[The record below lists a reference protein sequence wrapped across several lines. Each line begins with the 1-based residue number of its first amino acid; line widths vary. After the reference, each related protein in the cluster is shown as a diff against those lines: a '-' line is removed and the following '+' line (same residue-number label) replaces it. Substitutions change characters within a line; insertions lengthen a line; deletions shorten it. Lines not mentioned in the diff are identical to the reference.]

1 MSAIDTTIDALR
13 AGLARLDAA
22 RAAARAAADAI
33 DDEGGDAPVAEL
45 DEGYSYVTAAD
56 EADTAA
62 RVAYAASTDE
72 RPALAAMRDLLAD
85 GAALPTALRAYR
97 AATYIEPTPFD
108 DDAYDDLAVATG
120 ALASAIDNFNALVG
134 DEAPPMGDPDDDD
147 DAREDELDDA
157 RDAREAGARRP
168 RDEVAMSA
176 IDTTIDEELAAHLAA
191 ALAAGLAAGRA
202 AYRDALPGA
211 STHDGLARLDAAI
224 IAVIAVTRDA
234 DTYIEGAP

>member
-1 MSAIDTTIDALR
+1 MSTIDTAVDALR

-85 GAALPTALRAYR
+85 GAALPTALRAAL

-108 DDAYDDLAVATG
+108 DDAYAALPTALG
-120 ALASAIDNFNALVG
+120 ALASAIDAFNAADIG
-134 DEAPPMGDPDDDD
+134 EAPPMGDPDDEDED
-147 DAREDELDDA
+147 RDARHARHAREDELDDA
-157 RDAREAGARRP
+157 RAAREAGR
-168 RDEVAMSA
+168 
-176 IDTTIDEELAAHLAA
+176 AAPAA
-191 ALAAGLAAGRA
+191 ASVAEG
-202 AYRDALPGA
+202 DAP
-211 STHDGLARLDAAI
+211 
-224 IAVIAVTRDA
+224 
-234 DTYIEGAP
+234 